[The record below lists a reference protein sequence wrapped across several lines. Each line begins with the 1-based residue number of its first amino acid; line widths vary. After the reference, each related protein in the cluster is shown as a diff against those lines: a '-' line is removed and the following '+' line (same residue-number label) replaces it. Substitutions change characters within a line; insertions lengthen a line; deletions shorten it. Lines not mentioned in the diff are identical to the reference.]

1 MAKAYQVR
9 QVLKAIEKVEGRDD
23 DDPSAEERVSLN
35 QLIVRK
41 LAASA

>member
-1 MAKAYQVR
+1 MTKAYQVR

-23 DDPSAEERVSLN
+23 DDASAEERVSLN

-41 LAASA
+41 LAPSA